1 MTRSGLLGRYR
12 EVLAIPHLPGML
24 FWALAGRLHL
34 ACSTLVMT
42 FLVAGWTGSYTLAGI
57 VAGALTVCQGVAG
70 PWRGRSADRGHADRL
85 VVVTSLGY
93 AAGLVGLAALPT
105 LLPPAGWPLAVVL
118 AALTGLA
125 LPPVNQIA
133 RAGWPRLAPP
143 ALRDSVYTADATLQE
158 LLFVVGPVAV
168 AATVALAGAA
178 SGALLVAGFVLVGGM
193 GFAVVLRRAGLAAPL
208 PQTPAPTGP
217 GTAPGTYPGT
227 DSGTEPGTRKRSVL
241 AEPGLATLIVVMGLL
256 VGGLIATDLVII
268 GWARER
274 GEPFLAGV
282 LAAVWAVG
290 SLLGGLVMGARSA
303 AAPPRLG
310 LRLGAV
316 FTGMAVLVPV
326 LAGSTSPVLLG
337 IVLLLGGTAIAPALG
352 AVYGEIAQRAPPRR
366 RAEAFGWQSTAS
378 MAGAAVTAPAVGAC
392 LDRVGPAGAAGVAA
406 LALAIAVVVV
416 SVTMPRAP
424 GAEPSGEDRYS

>member
-85 VVVTSLGY
+85 VVVTSLCY

-118 AALTGLA
+118 AALTGFA

-133 RAGWPRLAPP
+133 RAGWPRLVPP
-143 ALRDSVYTADATLQE
+143 TLRDSVYTADATLQE
-158 LLFVVGPVAV
+158 LLFVIGPVAV

-178 SGALLVAGFVLVGGM
+178 SGTLLVASFVLVGGM

-208 PQTPAPTGP
+208 LETPAPTSPGAGP
-217 GTAPGTYPGT
+217 GTDPGT
-227 DSGTEPGTRKRSVL
+227 DLGTRKRSVL

-290 SLLGGLVMGARSA
+290 SLLGGLVVGARPA
-303 AAPPRLG
+303 ATPPRLG
-310 LRLGAV
+310 IRLGAGV
-316 FTGMAVLVPV
+316 RRDGGTGPGAGGVHVAGAARCRAAARWHRDRTRAGRGV
-326 LAGSTSPVLLG
+326 RRDRAAGSAAQARRGVRLAVHRVDGRRSADRTRRRCVPGPRRTRRRS
-337 IVLLLGGTAIAPALG
+337 GGG
-352 AVYGEIAQRAPPRR
+352 RACPGHRGGDRLVHHAACARR
-366 RAEAFGWQSTAS
+366 RA
-378 MAGAAVTAPAVGAC
+378 VG
-392 LDRVGPAGAAGVAA
+392 
-406 LALAIAVVVV
+406 
-416 SVTMPRAP
+416 
-424 GAEPSGEDRYS
+424 

>member
-1 MTRSGLLGRYR
+1 MTRSGLVGRYR
-12 EVLAIPHLPGML
+12 EVLAIPHLPGLL
-24 FWALAGRLHL
+24 FWALAGRLHV
-34 ACSTLVMT
+34 ACSTLVIT
-42 FLVAGWTGSYTLAGI
+42 FLVAGWTGSYTLAGV
-57 VAGALTVCQGVAG
+57 VAGVLTVCQSVAG

-85 VVVTSLGY
+85 VVVTSCGY

-105 LLPPAGWPLAVVL
+105 LLPPAGWPLALAL

-143 ALRDSVYTADATLQE
+143 TLRDSVYTVDATLQE

-208 PQTPAPTGP
+208 PETPAETASESPAQPGP
-217 GTAPGTYPGT
+217 RS
-227 DSGTEPGTRKRSVL
+227 DPGTRKRSVL

-290 SLLGGLVMGARSA
+290 SLLGGLVVGARPA
-303 AAPPRLG
+303 AVPPRLG
-310 LRLGAV
+310 VRLGAV
-316 FTGMAVLVPV
+316 FAGMAVLVPV

-337 IVLLLGGTAIAPALG
+337 VVLLLGGTAIAPAVG

-378 MAGAAVTAPAVGAC
+378 MAGAALTAPAVGVC

-406 LALAIAVVVV
+406 LALAVAVVIVF
-416 SVTMPRAP
+416 VTMPRAP
-424 GAEPSGEDRYS
+424 SAEPSGEDRYS